1 MARALL
7 IKLHLYFSAFFA
19 AAIVLVASSG
29 GLYLIGIKGSVEQ
42 TMVGSL
48 DSRESLLADPSHAAV
63 ASALAELGVP
73 DFDFDYVKQK
83 GSRLMTRP
91 TTRPFYTLDIEGDQ
105 VTVQYNTPS
114 LQKRMIELHMGH
126 GPSAYKTYQQFFAA
140 GMLFVM
146 LSGLWLGLSSD
157 RLRTTTLITSGSGLL
172 LFAVLVLS

>member
-19 AAIVLVASSG
+19 AAIVLVAVSG

-48 DSRESLLADPSHAAV
+48 DSGEALLADPSHAAV
-63 ASALAELGVP
+63 DAALAGVGVA
-73 DFDFDYVKQK
+73 DFDFDYVKQS
-83 GSRLMTRP
+83 GSRLTTRP
-91 TTRPFYTLDIEGDQ
+91 TTRPFYTLDIEGDE

-172 LFAVLVLS
+172 LFVLLVLS

>member
-19 AAIVLVASSG
+19 AAIVLVAVSG

-48 DSRESLLADPSHAAV
+48 DSGEALLADPSHAAV
-63 ASALAELGVP
+63 DAALAGVGVA
-73 DFDFDYVKQK
+73 DFDFDYVKQS
-83 GSRLMTRP
+83 GSRLTTRP
-91 TTRPFYTLDIEGDQ
+91 TTRPFYTLDIEGDE

-157 RLRTTTLITSGSGLL
+157 RLRTTTLVTSGSGLL
-172 LFAVLVLS
+172 LFVLLVLS